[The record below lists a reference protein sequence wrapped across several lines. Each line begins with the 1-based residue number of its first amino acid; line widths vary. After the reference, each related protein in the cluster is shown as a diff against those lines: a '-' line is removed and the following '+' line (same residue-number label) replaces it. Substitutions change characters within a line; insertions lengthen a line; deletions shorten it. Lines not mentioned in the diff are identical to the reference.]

1 VRALKQS
8 LLQETI
14 QEENMKSAELAKG
27 NHTLQELQ
35 NRLLFDLDS
44 SRAEKQNL
52 KIDLQKSRDALD
64 SSQKECNRLETEIS
78 KLQDDLMAASALL
91 DDRMEKDDKAAE
103 RQRDMRRKME
113 EQQKH
118 NEELLELLQS
128 QQSSLFKNSQ
138 DLAEYEGVLVKMAA
152 ELDEY
157 RKVCAHTRT
166 HEHVRICTRACL
178 CTLLSMHAYSS
189 NECLDSI
196 PVRIS

>member
-1 VRALKQS
+1 MHTRVVRALKQS

-14 QEENMKSAELAKG
+14 QEENMKFAELAKG
-27 NHTLQELQ
+27 HQALKDLQ
-35 NRLLFDLDS
+35 NRLIFDLES
-44 SRAEKQNL
+44 QLAENQNL
-52 KIDLQKSRDALD
+52 QQDLQKMRDALD
-64 SSQKECNRLETEIS
+64 SSQKECNRLETENS

-118 NEELLELLQS
+118 NEELLDLLQS
-128 QQSSLFKNSQ
+128 QQNSLFKNSQ

-157 RKVCAHTRT
+157 RKVYAHTRT
-166 HEHVRICTRACL
+166 CAHMHAYCL
-178 CTLLSMHAYSS
+178 CTRTCLS
-189 NECLDSI
+189 
-196 PVRIS
+196 PT

>member
-1 VRALKQS
+1 MHLNTYMHTRVVRALKQS

-14 QEENMKSAELAKG
+14 QEENMKFAELAKG
-27 NHTLQELQ
+27 HQALKDLQ
-35 NRLLFDLDS
+35 NRLIFDLES
-44 SRAEKQNL
+44 QLAENQNL
-52 KIDLQKSRDALD
+52 QQDLQKMRDALD
-64 SSQKECNRLETEIS
+64 SSQKECNRLETENS

-128 QQSSLFKNSQ
+128 QQNSLFKNSQ

-157 RKVCAHTRT
+157 RKVYAHTRT
-166 HEHVRICTRACL
+166 CAHMHAYCL
-178 CTLLSMHAYSS
+178 CTRTCLS
-189 NECLDSI
+189 
-196 PVRIS
+196 PT